1 MGTLTAFFGFPVGSV
16 NTVKI
21 NFDLILVSGSAA
33 ASPGI
38 LLKFQVLEPH
48 LDLLNQKLQGWVPVM
63 HFFFFSSTSLLLPT
77 QLPPPSCTCAQACNP
92 MDCSPPGSVRELFQT
107 RILEWVAVS
116 FSTTMNILRIT
127 PRGITLLTKVC
138 IIKAMV
144 FPVVMHRCDR
154 P

>member
-63 HFFFFSSTSLLLPT
+63 HFFFQFYQFIATNPTPSTL
-77 QLPPPSCTCAQACNP
+77 
-92 MDCSPPGSVRELFQT
+92 MHMCSG
-107 RILEWVAVS
+107 
-116 FSTTMNILRIT
+116 M
-127 PRGITLLTKVC
+127 
-138 IIKAMV
+138 
-144 FPVVMHRCDR
+144 
-154 P
+154 